1 MNGITVEDNHDDE
14 EPSLS
19 IWQNEPKEN
28 DLDSHEEDKEE
39 ENTGDSEEIN
49 EGNHDED
56 MEDIEDSEDSE
67 DIEVIEEQAI
77 GTTGAITHFK
87 TSNEK
92 TNDKQ
97 KPTTSWPAEFR
108 LGHRRTIVANMKAKT
123 VHPKSKKK

>member
-1 MNGITVEDNHDDE
+1 
-14 EPSLS
+14 L
-19 IWQNEPKEN
+19 
-28 DLDSHEEDKEE
+28 DLQEEDKEE

-56 MEDIEDSEDSE
+56 MEDIEDIED
-67 DIEVIEEQAI
+67 IEEQAI
-77 GTTGAITHFK
+77 GTKGAITHFK

-108 LGHRRTIVANMKAKT
+108 PGHRRTVVASMKAKT